1 MSKVNVSLILAC
13 YNEGPTFEDSV
24 WKIERE
30 LKKLKTPWEIIFV
43 EDKSTDDTRVKVLK
57 LAKEIKNSKVILHPK
72 NTGRGKTVADGIGAA
87 QGTVC
92 GYIDVDCEIS
102 PKYIPVFIKELESG
116 SDMVVAS
123 RYYKK
128 DWKSVSRIVSSVI
141 YSHLV
146 AAILKLPIDDTE
158 AGYKFFKRSK
168 ILPVLAVTRDHG
180 WFWDTEICAR
190 SYLLGLKIKQLRV
203 LFERRAEKKS
213 TVRLFP
219 DSLDYVKKLWA
230 FQREYQKERN
240 GNH

>member
-1 MSKVNVSLILAC
+1 MSKIDVSLILAC
-13 YNEGPTFEDSV
+13 YNEGSTFENSV
-24 WKIERE
+24 WKIEKG
-30 LKKLKTPWEIIFV
+30 LKKLKGPWEIIFV
-43 EDKSTDDTRVKVLK
+43 EDKSTDNTRAKVLQ
-57 LAKEIKNSKVILHPK
+57 LAQEIKNSKVVLHPR
-72 NTGRGKTVADGIGAA
+72 NMGRGKTVADGIRAA
-87 QGTVC
+87 KGTVC

-102 PKYIPVFIKELESG
+102 PKYIPVFIKEVESG

-141 YSHLV
+141 YSKMV

-158 AGYKFFKRSK
+158 AGYKFFKRNK
-168 ILPVLAVTRDHG
+168 ILPVLEKTRDHG

-190 SYLLGLKIKQLRV
+190 SYLFGLKIKQLRV

-230 FQREYQKERN
+230 FQREYRKEQN
-240 GNH
+240 GKN

>member
-1 MSKVNVSLILAC
+1 MTKFSLVLAC
-13 YNEGPTFEDSV
+13 YNEGPTFEESV
-24 WKIERE
+24 GKIEKE
-30 LKKLKTPWEIIFV
+30 LKKLKNPWEIIFV
-43 EDKSTDDTRVKVLK
+43 EDKSTDDTRAKVLK
-57 LAKEIKNSKVILHPK
+57 LAKEIKNSKVIRHPK
-72 NTGRGKTVADGIGAA
+72 NMGRGKTVADGIRAA
-87 QGTVC
+87 KGTIC

-102 PKYIPVFIKELESG
+102 PKYIPLFIKEVESG
-116 SDMVVAS
+116 GDMVVAS

-128 DWKSVSRIVSSVI
+128 EWTSVSRIVSSVI
-141 YSHLV
+141 YSNLV

-158 AGYKFFKRSK
+158 AGYKFFRRSK
-168 ILPVLAVTRDHG
+168 ILPVLEQTRDHG

-230 FQREYQKERN
+230 FQRTYRKERN
-240 GNH
+240 GKN